1 MSILKKIIL
10 AIIFLFPTQNSF
22 AAMITQLDSQIFQDA
37 SDNMH
42 ENMGGIEFNNDGTKM
57 FLSYMNTTNYNVGD
71 DDYIAEYTLS
81 TPYDIST
88 ATYAGDSERCNT
100 ADPNHDGTVL
110 GDNNTTAMII
120 AFRFSN
126 DGKIVFTA
134 QRGFNAPPGNSFVN
148 RYDLTIPF
156 DVSTCTYV
164 SDVDVDTAAL
174 QDGTN
179 AGARLSTNDRNNL
192 QGIEITNDGTK
203 MFLSIN
209 DGNAGKN
216 YANIKQY
223 NFGTPYDLSTI
234 TLASTAIVL
243 ANNNPFGL
251 TFSKDGKML
260 FQAFRGNSTVV
271 QYSLGNAFDLSS
283 SSKVG
288 EFDLSA
294 LDTNLNDLVG
304 LTFSSSGTKLFA
316 TNRNVERVF
325 EYKLNCPFNIIAGNC
340 PSITSDP
347 DRAGIA
353 EAQIETA
360 KRAINLS
367 TNSALN
373 RLKWIRRN
381 KDKENLT
388 NQNAK
393 LNFSRTMLTKLN
405 PLPISS
411 FKKISN
417 HKLNKNDNKNYFHWS
432 EGDISLG
439 RIGETSTTSRKEN
452 LTNSITYGVDRFK
465 DDKGVEGFAIRYG
478 LEDIDVG
485 NVGSNLDS
493 RTYNITYYNTSPM
506 KNDTKY
512 VDKIFGIGRIESDIL
527 TKLDGS
533 NVTADR
539 TGHQIYGTLK
549 IKDEYKK
556 NNLTFIPSGQIDLGH
571 TKLDGYQEVGSG
583 AIRVQDHHI
592 TTQNLRA
599 AFALVDDLSTDK
611 YTFKRHGKL
620 EYLADTD
627 RSSSFKYNY
636 VSDSS
641 SVLIDNLKTG
651 ALHNLNFEI
660 GIDIIFP
667 ERFSLFAIYER
678 NQTLDNGYSG
688 HTDNLYLAIGYLP
701 NKNNE
706 YTFLL
711 NGSENLVSNFEIKKN
726 IKGYKISF
734 NLAENL
740 MKLGEAS
747 DASIIINKVF

>member
-1 MSILKKIIL
+1 MNLLRSIIL
-10 AIIFLFPTQNSF
+10 AVILLFPISNSIG
-22 AAMITQLDSQIFQDA
+22 AVVTLVDRQIFD
-37 SDNMH
+37 D
-42 ENMGGIEFNNDGTKM
+42 GGQTLQNGILFNPDGTKM
-57 FLSYMNTTNYNVGD
+57 FVTFQNTPRSGINYGWINEYTLSTPFDISTHTYAGDNERCDFAVGAGSYSVNPTDIGDLVISSDGLKVFTMRRRIGGNTDTLYRFDLTTPYDVSTCSFVSEVAIDTDALQNGSNVGD
-71 DDYIAEYTLS
+71 RASSVRHYVQGIEINPDGTKLFLSFNDDSVNSGSFTDSIKEYTLS
-81 TPYDIST
+81 TPYDLSTISFTKKAVSLETAANNNPDAIAFGLNGKRIFATDHFTQTVTQFTLSTAYDIST
-88 ATYAGDSERCNT
+88 ATK
-100 ADPNHDGTVL
+100 DG
-110 GDNNTTAMII
+110 
-120 AFRFSN
+120 
-126 DGKIVFTA
+126 
-134 QRGFNAPPGNSFVN
+134 
-148 RYDLTIPF
+148 
-156 DVSTCTYV
+156 
-164 SDVDVDTAAL
+164 
-174 QDGTN
+174 
-179 AGARLSTNDRNNL
+179 
-192 QGIEITNDGTK
+192 
-203 MFLSIN
+203 SIN
-209 DGNAGKN
+209 
-216 YANIKQY
+216 IQ
-223 NFGTPYDLSTI
+223 DLDPSSQDQTRA
-234 TLASTAIVL
+234 LA
-243 ANNNPFGL
+243 
-251 TFSKDGKML
+251 FSKDGLKM
-260 FQAFRGNSTVV
+260 FVSDDNNTEEIF
-271 QYSLGNAFDLSS
+271 
-283 SSKVG
+283 
-288 EFDLSA
+288 EFDL
-294 LDTNLNDLVG
+294 V
-304 LTFSSSGTKLFA
+304 
-316 TNRNVERVF
+316 
-325 EYKLNCPFNIIAGNC
+325 CPFNIIAGKC
-340 PSITSDP
+340 PSITENKE
-347 DRAGIA
+347 RTGIA

-360 KRAINLS
+360 KRAINMS

-393 LNFSRTMLTKLN
+393 LNFSGTMLSTLS

-417 HKLNKNDNKNYFHWS
+417 HKTNKEDNKNYFHWS

-439 RIGETSTTSRKEN
+439 RIGETSTASRKEN

-465 DDKGVEGFAIRYG
+465 DDNGVEGFAIRYG
-478 LEDIDVG
+478 LDDIDVG

-512 VDKIFGIGRIESDIL
+512 IDKIFGIGRIESDIL
-527 TKLDGS
+527 TKLDGT

-549 IKDEYKK
+549 IKDEYKR

-583 AIRVQDHHI
+583 AIKVQDQHI

-599 AFALVDDLSTDK
+599 AFAVVDDLSTDK

-641 SVLIDNLKTG
+641 STLIDNLETG
-651 ALHNLNFEI
+651 ALHNLNFEV
-660 GIDIIFP
+660 GIDIVFP

-701 NKNNE
+701 NKDTE
-706 YTFLL
+706 YAFSL
-711 NGSENLVSNFEIKKN
+711 NGSENLVSNFEIKKKIN
-726 IKGYKISF
+726 DYNISF

-740 MKLGEAS
+740 MNLGEAS
-747 DASIIINKVF
+747 NASININKVF

>member
-1 MSILKKIIL
+1 MVVIL
-10 AIIFLFPTQNSF
+10 LFPISNSIGAVVTFVDTQEF
-22 AAMITQLDSQIFQDA
+22 ED
-37 SDNMH
+37 
-42 ENMGGIEFNNDGTKM
+42 GGSTVVNGVEFNPTGTKM
-57 FLSYMNTTNYNVGD
+57 FVTFQNTSRSGTKYGYINEYTLSTPFDISTHTYAGDNERCDFAVGAGSYSTNPIDIGDLVISSDGLKVFTMRRRIGGNTDTLYRFDLTTPYDVSTCSFVSEVAIDTDALQNGSNVGD
-71 DDYIAEYTLS
+71 RASAVRNHVQGIEINPDGTKLFLSFNDHSPNSTSYTDSIKEYTLS
-81 TPYDIST
+81 TPYDLSTISFTKKAVSLETAANNNPDAIAFGLNGKRIFATDHNTQTVTQFTLSTAYDIST
-88 ATYAGDSERCNT
+88 ATK
-100 ADPNHDGTVL
+100 DG
-110 GDNNTTAMII
+110 
-120 AFRFSN
+120 
-126 DGKIVFTA
+126 
-134 QRGFNAPPGNSFVN
+134 
-148 RYDLTIPF
+148 
-156 DVSTCTYV
+156 
-164 SDVDVDTAAL
+164 
-174 QDGTN
+174 
-179 AGARLSTNDRNNL
+179 
-192 QGIEITNDGTK
+192 
-203 MFLSIN
+203 SIN
-209 DGNAGKN
+209 
-216 YANIKQY
+216 IE
-223 NFGTPYDLSTI
+223 DLDPSSQDQTRA
-234 TLASTAIVL
+234 LA
-243 ANNNPFGL
+243 
-251 TFSKDGKML
+251 FSKDGLKM
-260 FQAFRGNSTVV
+260 FVSDDAGTEEIF
-271 QYSLGNAFDLSS
+271 
-283 SSKVG
+283 
-288 EFDLSA
+288 EF
-294 LDTNLNDLVG
+294 NL
-304 LTFSSSGTKLFA
+304 A
-316 TNRNVERVF
+316 
-325 EYKLNCPFNIIAGNC
+325 CPFNIIAGKC
-340 PSITSDP
+340 PSITENKE
-347 DRAGIA
+347 RTGIA

-360 KRAINLS
+360 KRAINMS

-381 KDKENLT
+381 KDKENLS

-393 LNFSRTMLTKLN
+393 LNFSGTMLSTLS

-417 HKLNKNDNKNYFHWS
+417 HKINKEDNKNYFHWS

-439 RIGETSTTSRKEN
+439 RIGETSTASRKEN

-465 DDKGVEGFAIRYG
+465 DDNGVEGFAIRYG
-478 LEDIDVG
+478 LDDIDVG

-512 VDKIFGIGRIESDIL
+512 IDKIFGIGRIESDIL
-527 TKLDGS
+527 TKLDGT

-556 NNLTFIPSGQIDLGH
+556 NNLTLIPSGQIDLGH

-583 AIRVQDHHI
+583 AIKVQDQHI

-599 AFALVDDLSTDK
+599 ALALVDDLSTDK

-641 SVLIDNLKTG
+641 SRLIDNLETG

-678 NQTLDNGYSG
+678 NQTLDNGYSE

-701 NKNNE
+701 NKDTE
-706 YTFLL
+706 YAFSL
-711 NGSENLVSNFEIKKN
+711 NGSENLVSNFEIKKKIN
-726 IKGYKISF
+726 DYNISF

-740 MKLGEAS
+740 MNLGEAS
-747 DASIIINKVF
+747 NASININKVF

>member
-1 MSILKKIIL
+1 MALIL
-10 AIIFLFPTQNSF
+10 LFPMQNSF
-22 AAMITQLDSQIFQDA
+22 SAMITQLDNQIFQDA
-37 SDNMH
+37 SDSND
-42 ENMGGIEFNNDGTKM
+42 ETLGGIEFNKDGTKM
-57 FLSYMNTTNYNVGD
+57 FLSYHNLVQKNDASGD

-81 TPYDIST
+81 RPFDIST
-88 ATYAGDSERCNT
+88 ATYAGDSERCN
-100 ADPNHDGTVL
+100 AIDPDHDGTAV
-110 GDNNTTAMII
+110 GDNATTKAII
-120 AFRFSN
+120 GFKFSD
-126 DGKIVFTA
+126 DGKKIFIA
-134 QRGFNAPPGNSFVN
+134 QRGLNEAPGNSFVN
-148 RYDLTIPF
+148 RFDLTTPF

-164 SDVDVDTAAL
+164 TSVDIDTSAL

-203 MFLSIN
+203 MFVSIN
-209 DGNAGKN
+209 DGNSGKN

-234 TLASTAIVL
+234 TLASIAIVL
-243 ANNNPFGL
+243 DDNNPFGMA
-251 TFSKDGKML
+251 FSKDGKRL
-260 FQAFRGNSTVV
+260 FQAFRETGVVV
-271 QYSLGNAFDLSS
+271 QYSLNNAFDLSS
-283 SSKVG
+283 STNDG
-288 EFDLSA
+288 EFDLSS
-294 LDTNLNDLVG
+294 LDSNLDDLIDI
-304 LTFSSSGTKLFA
+304 TFSSSGTKLFA
-316 TNRNVERVF
+316 SNRGDERVF
-325 EYKLNCPFNIIAGNC
+325 EYILNCPFNFIAGKC

-360 KRAINLS
+360 KRAINIS

-393 LNFSRTMLTKLN
+393 LNFSGTMLSTLS

-417 HKLNKNDNKNYFHWS
+417 HKINKEDNKNYFHWS

-439 RIGETSTTSRKEN
+439 RIGETSTASRKEN

-465 DDKGVEGFAIRYG
+465 DDNGVEGFAIRYG
-478 LEDIDVG
+478 LDDIDVG

-493 RTYNITYYNTSPM
+493 RTYNITYYNTSTM
-506 KNDTKY
+506 KSDTKY
-512 VDKIFGIGRIESDIL
+512 IDKIFGIGRIESDIL

-549 IKDEYKK
+549 IKDEYKR

-571 TKLDGYQEVGSG
+571 TKLEGYQEVGSG
-583 AIRVQDHHI
+583 AIKVQDQHI
-592 TTQNLRA
+592 RTQNLRA
-599 AFALVDDLSTDK
+599 ALALVDDLSTDK

-641 SVLIDNLKTG
+641 STLIDNLETG
-651 ALHNLNFEI
+651 ALHNLNFEV

-678 NQTLDNGYSG
+678 NQTFDNGYSG

-701 NKNNE
+701 NKDTE
-706 YTFLL
+706 YAFSL
-711 NGSENLVSNFEIKKN
+711 NGSENLVSNFEIKKKIN
-726 IKGYKISF
+726 DYNISF
-734 NLAENL
+734 NLSENL
-740 MKLGEAS
+740 MNLGDDS
-747 DASIIINKVF
+747 NASINVNKVF

>member
-1 MSILKKIIL
+1 MAVIL
-10 AIIFLFPTQNSF
+10 LFPMQNSF
-22 AAMITQLDSQIFQDA
+22 AAMITQLDNQIFQDA
-37 SDNMH
+37 SDSND
-42 ENMGGIEFNNDGTKM
+42 ETLGGIEFNKDGTKM
-57 FLSYMNTTNYNVGD
+57 FLSYHNLVQKNDASGD

-81 TPYDIST
+81 RPFDIST
-88 ATYAGDSERCNT
+88 ATYAGDSERCN
-100 ADPNHDGTVL
+100 AIDPDHDGTAV
-110 GDNNTTAMII
+110 GDNATTKAII
-120 AFRFSN
+120 GFKFSD
-126 DGKIVFTA
+126 DGKKIFIA
-134 QRGFNAPPGNSFVN
+134 QRGLNEAPGNSFVN
-148 RYDLTIPF
+148 RFDLTTPF

-164 SDVDVDTAAL
+164 TSVDIDTSAL

-203 MFLSIN
+203 MFVSIN
-209 DGNAGKN
+209 DGNSGKN

-234 TLASTAIVL
+234 TLASIAIVL
-243 ANNNPFGL
+243 DDNNPFGMA
-251 TFSKDGKML
+251 FSKDGKRL
-260 FQAFRGNSTVV
+260 FQAFRETGVVV
-271 QYSLGNAFDLSS
+271 QYSLNNAFDLSS
-283 SSKVG
+283 STNDG
-288 EFDLSA
+288 EFDLSS
-294 LDTNLNDLVG
+294 LDSNLDDLIDI
-304 LTFSSSGTKLFA
+304 TFSSSGTKLFA
-316 TNRNVERVF
+316 SNRGDERVF
-325 EYKLNCPFNIIAGNC
+325 EYILNCPFNFIAGKC

-360 KRAINLS
+360 KRAINIS

-393 LNFSRTMLTKLN
+393 LNFSGTMLSTLS

-417 HKLNKNDNKNYFHWS
+417 HKINKEDNKNYFHWS

-439 RIGETSTTSRKEN
+439 RIGETSTASRKEN

-465 DDKGVEGFAIRYG
+465 DDNGVEGFAIRYG
-478 LEDIDVG
+478 LDDIDVG

-527 TKLDGS
+527 TKLDGT

-549 IKDEYKK
+549 IKDEYKR

-583 AIRVQDHHI
+583 AIRVQDQHI

-599 AFALVDDLSTDK
+599 AFEAVDDLSTDK

-641 SVLIDNLKTG
+641 STLIDNLETG
-651 ALHNLNFEI
+651 ALHNLNFEV

-678 NQTLDNGYSG
+678 NQTFDNGYSG

-701 NKNNE
+701 NKDTE
-706 YTFLL
+706 YAFSL
-711 NGSENLVSNFEIKKN
+711 NGSENLVSNFEIKKKIN
-726 IKGYKISF
+726 DYNISF
-734 NLAENL
+734 NLSENL
-740 MKLGEAS
+740 MNLGDDS
-747 DASIIINKVF
+747 NASINVNKVF